1 MKKEVE
7 KKKTI
12 NDLEKELQTVQKQLK
27 VECTKCDGTGKPRTK
42 TGKPPESGHG
52 DAKCGTCKGIGNL
65 GNRLELIEKNIIK
78 INKDIRLIKTNLN
91 DHINKSTVEIRVLPD
106 GHNPKLH
113 GYNAS
118 LTDYTEYSERET
130 KKMKWKNGWVDYSG
144 KFEMDDEE
152 EMNIVIGRAI
162 AHFKKYF
169 EDGVYHRNKR
179 FGVFLSN
186 ATTSGKRLIEEFTT
200 GD

>member
-12 NDLEKELQTVQKQLK
+12 SDLEKELHAIQRQLE

-42 TGKPPESGHG
+42 TGKPPENGHG
-52 DAKCGTCKGIGNL
+52 DAKCGTCKGTGNL
-65 GNRLELIEKNIIK
+65 GSRLDKIETGIVN
-78 INKDIRLIKTNLN
+78 INKEVKQIKTALN

-113 GYNAS
+113 GYSTNP
-118 LTDYTEYSERET
+118 TDYTKYSDRET
-130 KKMKWKNGWVDYSG
+130 KELKWKNGWVDYSG
-144 KFEMDDEE
+144 KFDLGDEE
-152 EMNIVIGRAI
+152 EMSIVIGKAI
-162 AHFKKYF
+162 AHFKTYF

-186 ATTSGKRLIEEFTT
+186 ATTSGKRLIEEFNT